1 MVGSSAG
8 RPRLA
13 DVAARAGV
21 SKKTVS
27 NVVNEFPFVAEA
39 TRARVLE
46 AIEELGYHPNLSAR
60 NLARGRTGIIALVI
74 PQLDM
79 PYFSELA
86 RHVVDLAQSRS
97 WVVLIEQ
104 TMADRGYEQR
114 ILEGDLS
121 RRIDGLLFSP
131 SSTSV
136 AKVQRPAGAPPIVLL
151 GEVVADGRFDHVSID
166 NVAAARTA
174 TRHLVEIGRRRIA
187 AIGTK
192 RSRPG
197 ASKQRLEG
205 YREALTQAGLP
216 VEADLE
222 RPAPRYVGE
231 IGAAAMDDLLDLAE
245 PPNAVF
251 CFTDLLALGALRA
264 IHRRGLRVPDDIAV
278 VGHDD
283 IPYGRIA
290 TPSLTTIAPD
300 KRAIADIALDLLDQR
315 VAGHRPPPPREV
327 LVDFELKIREST
339 AGIDPAAGGATVAS
353 GRSTAT

>member
-1 MVGSSAG
+1 MAGSTAG

-39 TRARVLE
+39 TRARVRE
-46 AIEELGYHPNLSAR
+46 AIDALGYHPNLSAR

-86 RHVVDLAQSRS
+86 RHVVDRAQRRS

-104 TMADRGYEQR
+104 TMADRRYEQR

-121 RRIDGLLFSP
+121 RRTDGMLISP

-136 AKVQRPAGAPPIVLL
+136 AKVRRPTDAAPIVLL
-151 GEVVADGRFDHVSID
+151 GEVLADGRFDHVSID

-174 TRHLVEIGRRRIA
+174 THHLVEIGRRRIA
-187 AIGTK
+187 AIGT
-192 RSRPG
+192 RGSRARG
-197 ASKQRLEG
+197 ASRQRLEG

-216 VEADLE
+216 VDGDLE
-222 RPAPRYVGE
+222 RPAPAYVGE
-231 IGAAAMDDLLDLAE
+231 VGAAAMEDLLDLAE
-245 PPNAVF
+245 PPDAVF

-283 IPYGRIA
+283 IPYGRIS
-290 TPSLTTIAPD
+290 TPSLTTITPD
-300 KRAIADIALDLLDQR
+300 KQAIAETALDLLDQR
-315 VAGHRPPPPREV
+315 VRVTDRRPQPRQVQVEFTLTV
-327 LVDFELKIREST
+327 REST
-339 AGIDPAAGGATVAS
+339 GGVD
-353 GRSTAT
+353 GRR

>member
-1 MVGSSAG
+1 MAGSGTG
-8 RPRLA
+8 RPRLS

-27 NVVNEFPFVAEA
+27 NVVNEFPFVAAA

-86 RHVVDLAQSRS
+86 RHVVDLAQRRS

-104 TMADRGYEQR
+104 TMADQRYERR

-121 RRIDGLLFSP
+121 RRIDGMLISP
-131 SSTSV
+131 SSTSI
-136 AKVQRPAGAPPIVLL
+136 AKAHRPADAAPIVLL
-151 GEVVADGRFDHVSID
+151 GEVLADGRFDHVSID
-166 NVAAARTA
+166 NVVAARTA
-174 TRHLVEIGRRRIA
+174 TSHLVEIGRRRVA

-192 RSRPG
+192 GSRARG
-197 ASKQRLEG
+197 ASRQRLDG
-205 YREALTQAGLP
+205 YRDALTQAGMP
-216 VEADLE
+216 IEAALE
-222 RPAPRYVGE
+222 RPAANWVGE
-231 IGAAAMDDLLDLAE
+231 VGAAAMDDLLDLPD
-245 PPNAVF
+245 PPDAVF

-300 KRAIADIALDLLDQR
+300 KQAIAEIALDLLDQR
-315 VAGHRPPPPREV
+315 VSGHRPPPPREV
-327 LVDFELKIREST
+327 QVDFELKVREST
-339 AGIDPAAGGATVAS
+339 VAKSS
-353 GRSTAT
+353 GRRQ